1 MRFDS
6 YAGHGDLYDRVSRGD
21 LAERAAPDDHD
32 VTGDALRAY
41 VVDASRGSAL
51 HALRRPGSAIAED
64 KFEAAVAR
72 AAERVAGAL
81 ADASARVRGY
91 LAARYPALAPPTLD
105 SSAADGGAIR
115 SGADGLLLG
124 LTVDVF
130 LAAFFGGDDHLER
143 NRLALRYLESVADGR
158 VDLSAATDAD
168 GDGEADAGGTASLAE
183 TAAPAER
190 FDETTLSG
198 YMRGV

>member
-1 MRFDS
+1 MRFES
-6 YAGHGDLYDRVSRGD
+6 YAGHGDLFDRVSRDD

-41 VVDASRGSAL
+41 VAGTYSGAEL
-51 HALRRPGSAIAED
+51 HALRKPGSEISED
-64 KFEAAVAR
+64 DFEAACAR
-72 AAERVAGAL
+72 AAERVAAAL

-124 LTVDVF
+124 LTADVF
-130 LAAFFGGDDHLER
+130 LAAFFGGDEYLER
-143 NRLALRYLESVADGR
+143 NRLALRYLQSVAEGR
-158 VDLSAATDAD
+158 VDLSAAAAAD
-168 GDGEADAGGTASLAE
+168 GDGEADAGGAANLAAA
-183 TAAPAER
+183 AAPAER
-190 FDETTLSG
+190 FGETSLSG
-198 YMRGV
+198 YLEGV